1 MRLRRPAS
9 SAMRGVIA
17 ISSGTL
23 VGHLIVAAATP
34 ILSRLYEPE
43 AFGVYST
50 VLAIASVVGPAAALK
65 FDSAILLPRRDADA
79 RGLLILSL
87 MSTGAVALVAGL
99 ATVIFGPIVFSEVW
113 STVPF
118 APLWVISL
126 VIATGAFTSLVQAA
140 LRGKSYATVGW
151 RAAVQSAATTAAQL
165 GLGLLSP
172 TPASLLGGTVIGR
185 GLGLLAFGRALK
197 PLVSSTGGA
206 TFRVLV
212 RSYWR
217 SPLILAPSS
226 LLNAF
231 GSQMPLVV
239 VAVVFGAASAGQ
251 LGMAQRLV
259 FLPAALLG
267 AALAQVFVA
276 EVAQRLRDRAGGS
289 RRLYL
294 AATLR
299 ISLVAVP
306 VAVVIL
312 VAAPWALPWLLGSE
326 WAVSGTLAQAMAL
339 TASLGLIVSPLSQV
353 YLVHQSAASLF
364 VDGSRIVLVG
374 GATVWIVAGS
384 FDVVAGVWM
393 LSLAQFA
400 NYVITWVY
408 GLRIVSRKVADEAAE
423 KDVPSLEL

>member
-1 MRLRRPAS
+1 MRLRLPAS
-9 SAMRGVIA
+9 STMRGVIA

-23 VGHLIVAAATP
+23 VGQLIVAAATP
-34 ILSRLYEPE
+34 ILSRIYEPE
-43 AFGVYST
+43 AFGVHST
-50 VLAIASVVGPAAALK
+50 ILAIASAIGPAAALK
-65 FDSAILLPRRDADA
+65 FDSAIMLPRRDADA

-87 MSTGAVALVAGL
+87 MSTGAVAVVAGL
-99 ATVIFGPIVFSEVW
+99 AAMLFGPMAFSEAW
-113 STVPF
+113 STVPL
-118 APLWVISL
+118 APLWVFAL
-126 VIATGAFTSLVQAA
+126 VTATGVFTSLVQAT
-140 LRGKSYATVGW
+140 LRGKSYGAVGW
-151 RAAVQSAATTAAQL
+151 RAAVQSTATTAAQL

-185 GLGLLAFGRALK
+185 GLGFFAFGRALR
-197 PLVSSTGGA
+197 PLVRSTGGA

-217 SPLILAPSS
+217 SPLLLAPSS

-239 VAVVFGAASAGQ
+239 VAAVFGAASAGQ

-259 FLPAALLG
+259 FLPAAILG
-267 AALAQVFVA
+267 AALAQVFGA
-276 EVAQRLRDRAGGS
+276 EVAQRLRDGAGSS

-306 VAVVIL
+306 VAVIIII
-312 VAAPWALPWLLGSE
+312 AAPWAMPWLLGNE
-326 WAVSGTLAQAMAL
+326 WAVSGPLAQAMAL

-364 VDGSRIVLVG
+364 VDGSRIMLVG

-408 GLRIVSRKVADEAAE
+408 GLRIVSRTVTDEAADN
-423 KDVPSLEL
+423 DVPSPRL